1 MKYTANV
8 TVQLVLKKSKMEV
21 QVTPTEEYRVKHQD
35 KSYTIFVAGK
45 DSSVSSRIFEKEADF
60 EFSDSLKEI
69 LIQASFARTC
79 VTVIIG
85 NKGKKIIGI
94 TIPANP

>member
-1 MKYTANV
+1 MNYTANV
-8 TVQLVLKKSKMEV
+8 TVQLVLRESEMKV
-21 QVTPTEEYRVKHQD
+21 QVTPITEYEVKHQD
-35 KSYTIFVAGK
+35 KKYTIFVADK

-60 EFSDSLKEI
+60 EFLDSLKEI

-79 VTVIIG
+79 LTVIIDEG
-85 NKGKKIIGI
+85 DKIIGI